1 MKVFITGATGFI
13 GSHLADALLED
24 PQNEVRCL
32 VRSDLKWL
40 RDKGVVPVMGDL
52 HDLPALRKGLE
63 GADVVFHLAALVK
76 APKPEIFFRTN
87 VEATENIIRMAQ
99 KAGVPKMVI
108 LSSLAAAGPS
118 FQKPVT
124 EADPLMP
131 VSMYGQSKKEME
143 EMIHQ
148 VAGPRDSV
156 TIIRP
161 PAVYGPREEN
171 ILSFFKIASRGI
183 CPIVGSGK
191 TNRISMVHVADV
203 VQALLLAW
211 DQTETGV
218 HTYFVSGPEV
228 YTWNEIKD
236 ATAQALGRKLI
247 TLPLPPKV
255 VSLVGSLTESVA
267 SLAGSYPIMNRDKAR
282 EMTLQWTCSTQKIRH
297 ELGFRPVYGIREGLA
312 DTISWYRRHRWL

>member
-24 PQNEVRCL
+24 PKNEVRCL

-40 RDKGVVPVMGDL
+40 REKGVIPVKGDL
-52 HDLPALRKGLE
+52 HDLPALQKGLE
-63 GADVVFHLAALVK
+63 GADVVFHLAAHVK
-76 APKPEIFFRTN
+76 APKPEIFYRTN

-99 KAGVPKMVI
+99 KAGVPKMVV

-118 FQKPVT
+118 FQHPVS
-124 EADPLMP
+124 ESDPMLP

-143 EMIHQ
+143 EMIHR
-148 VAGPRDSV
+148 VAAPGDSI
-156 TIIRP
+156 TILRP

-183 CPIVGSGK
+183 CPIVGSGA

-203 VQALLLAW
+203 VQGLLLAW
-211 DQTETGV
+211 DQTEPGV

-236 ATAQALGRKLI
+236 ATARALNKRLI

-255 VSLVGSLTESVA
+255 VSLVGAFSET
-267 SLAGSYPIMNRDKAR
+267 AGSLVGTYPIMNRDKAR
-282 EMTLQWTCSTQKIRH
+282 EMTLQWTCSIDKINR
-297 ELGFRPVYGIREGLA
+297 ELGFKPEYDIREGLA
-312 DTISWYRRHRWL
+312 HTITWYRRHRWL

>member
-40 RDKGVVPVMGDL
+40 REKDVVPVKGDL
-52 HDLPALRKGLE
+52 HDLPALKKGLE

-76 APKPEIFFRTN
+76 APKPDIFYRTN

-99 KAGVPKMVI
+99 KAGVPKMVV

-118 FQKPVT
+118 FQHPVT
-124 EADPLMP
+124 EADPMLP
-131 VSMYGQSKKEME
+131 VSMYGQSKKQME
-143 EMIHQ
+143 EMIHR
-148 VAGPRDSV
+148 VAGPNDSI
-156 TIIRP
+156 TILRP

-171 ILSFFKIASRGI
+171 ILSFFKIANRGI
-183 CPIVGSGK
+183 CPIVGSGA

-203 VQALLLAW
+203 VQGLLLAW
-211 DQTETGV
+211 DQTEAGV

-236 ATAQALGRKLI
+236 ATAHALGKRLI

-255 VSLVGSLTESVA
+255 VSLVGAFTETAGSLI
-267 SLAGSYPIMNRDKAR
+267 GSYPIMNRDKAR
-282 EMTLQWTCSTQKIRH
+282 EMTLQWTCSIQKIQR
-297 ELGFRPVYGIREGLA
+297 ELGYKPVYGIGEGLT